1 MPRDALKPA
10 QICATANMM
19 STGTSEHCTAPLLSQ
34 ASAHLPML
42 YSGTGISGRALLF
55 GSCSFGGLS
64 CIHPV

>member
-34 ASAHLPML
+34 PSAHLPML
-42 YSGTGISGRALLF
+42 YTVALGF
-55 GSCSFGGLS
+55 QEGL
-64 CIHPV
+64 CCLDLAHLVG